1 MASSTP
7 NRSRPRVLLVEDDDA
22 VRRSL
27 QLLLVGQGYDVR
39 AYSGGGGLAADP
51 EALAADCMVADLITP
66 EGNAISLLVD
76 LRSAG
81 WDGPA
86 VLISGHLTN
95 EWAERALA
103 HGYAAAFAKPIGA
116 SVLVKCLERLMPAAM
131 PARLKRPDAKPCGAG
146 PGSGRPDRI

>member
-1 MASSTP
+1 
-7 NRSRPRVLLVEDDDA
+7 VLLVEDDDA

-39 AYSGGGGLAADP
+39 AYSSGGGLASDP

-66 EGNAISLLVD
+66 DGNAVSLLGD
-76 LRSAG
+76 LRVAG
-81 WDGPA
+81 WEGPA

-103 HGYAAAFAKPIGA
+103 HGYAAAFAKPIGG
-116 SVLVKCLERLMPAAM
+116 SVLVKCLARLMP
-131 PARLKRPDAKPCGAG
+131 RPVAGATA
-146 PGSGRPDRI
+146 